1 MAFFEQRMP
10 ERLTYGAKGGP
21 VFSTAKA
28 YTQNGR
34 RIANKN
40 WSAPL
45 HRYDVSQCVK
55 TEADFNDV
63 RNFFYV
69 VSGAF
74 DGFRYKDWQDYRV
87 TTANGVLTLIT
98 AGQYQLTKNYTLGAR
113 TYVREITKPVSGA
126 QIFRTRSGSTTNI
139 TSTDASLNTA
149 TGVVTIANHV
159 SGDTYTWSGE
169 FDVPCVFVSD
179 EFQPEI
185 VSANGSEYLI
195 ASGQILI
202 EEIRV

>member
-1 MAFFEQRMP
+1 MAFFEQRLP
-10 ERLTYGAKGGP
+10 AWTQYGAKGGP
-21 VFSTAKA
+21 VFSTSKA
-28 YTQNGR
+28 YMLNGR
-34 RIANKN
+34 RITNKN

-55 TEADFNDV
+55 TEAQFQEM
-63 RNFFYV
+63 RAFFYV

-87 TTANGVLTLIT
+87 NTTQGVLTLIS
-98 AGQYQLTKNYTLGAR
+98 AGQYQMTKRYTIGSR
-113 TYVREITKPVSGA
+113 TYTRDIQKPVAGA

-139 TSTDASLNTA
+139 TGTDASVNTA

-169 FDVPCVFVSD
+169 FDVPVAFVSD
-179 EFQPEI
+179 EFQPEV
-185 VSANGSEYLI
+185 VSANGTEYLI
-195 ASGQILI
+195 ASGQILL
-202 EEIRV
+202 EEVRL